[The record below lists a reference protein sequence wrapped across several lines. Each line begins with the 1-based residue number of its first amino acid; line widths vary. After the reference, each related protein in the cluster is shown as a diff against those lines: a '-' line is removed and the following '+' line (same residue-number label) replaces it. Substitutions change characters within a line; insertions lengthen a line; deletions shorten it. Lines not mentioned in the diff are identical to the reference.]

1 MKLCIKA
8 LKTNPFFVCH
18 VSLREQ
24 IYIHIHLEFQ
34 FKKKVERAYNTVN
47 IDIYTLERGI
57 T

>member
-18 VSLREQ
+18 VSLQEQ